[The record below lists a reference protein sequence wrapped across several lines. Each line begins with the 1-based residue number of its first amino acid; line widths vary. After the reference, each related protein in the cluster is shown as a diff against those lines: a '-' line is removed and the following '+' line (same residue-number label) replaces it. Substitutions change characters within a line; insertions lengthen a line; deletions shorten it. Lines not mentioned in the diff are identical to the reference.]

1 MMCIIRP
8 ILNYQILYEG
18 ENNKADNMNEK
29 ILVVDD
35 EINLLNVIKDYL
47 LRESYEVFTASR
59 GNRAIELFREIEP
72 DFIVL
77 DLMLPDISG
86 EEICR
91 QIRKESDVPILMLTA
106 KSSEDDKVTGLYI
119 GADDYLTKPFS
130 PRELVGR
137 VRAILRRT
145 KGNSELTDV
154 LEFNDKDL
162 YIDIPKHIV
171 MKAGQTVN
179 LTPNEFKVL
188 LTLAQNPHKVFTRSH
203 LVSLAFGYDFEG
215 YDRTVDTHIKNLR
228 QKIESNVKEPKYILT
243 VYGVG
248 YKFEGES

>member
-1 MMCIIRP
+1 
-8 ILNYQILYEG
+8 
-18 ENNKADNMNEK
+18 MNEK

-35 EINLLNVIKDYL
+35 EINLLEVVKDYL
-47 LRESYEVFTASR
+47 IIESYEVYTAER
-59 GNRAIELFREIEP
+59 GNIAIDLFHEVNP
-72 DFIVL
+72 DFVIL

-91 QIRKESDVPILMLTA
+91 LIRRESDVPILMLTA

-145 KGNSELTDV
+145 KGNSVVSDI
-154 LEFNDKDL
+154 LEFNGGDL
-162 YIDIPKHIV
+162 FIDIPKYIV
-171 MKAGQTVN
+171 KKAGEVIN

-188 LTLAQNPHKVFTRSH
+188 LTLAQNPEKVFTRGQ
-203 LVSLAFGYDFEG
+203 LVNLALGYDFEG

-228 QKIESNVKEPKYILT
+228 QKIEDDAKDPQYIIT

-248 YKFEGES
+248 YKFEGE

>member
-1 MMCIIRP
+1 
-8 ILNYQILYEG
+8 
-18 ENNKADNMNEK
+18 MNEK

-47 LRESYEVFTASR
+47 LRESYEVFTASQ
-59 GNRAIELFREIEP
+59 GNKAIELFREIEP
-72 DFIVL
+72 DFIIL

-91 QIRKESDVPILMLTA
+91 LIRKESDVPILMLTA

-145 KGNSELTDV
+145 KGNSELTDA
-154 LEFNDKDL
+154 LEFNYKDL
-162 YIDIPKHIV
+162 FIDIPKHIV
-171 MKAGQTVN
+171 KKAGLEVS

-228 QKIESNVKEPKYILT
+228 QKIEDNVKESKYIVT

-248 YKFEGES
+248 YKFEGE

>member
-1 MMCIIRP
+1 
-8 ILNYQILYEG
+8 
-18 ENNKADNMNEK
+18 
-29 ILVVDD
+29 
-35 EINLLNVIKDYL
+35 
-47 LRESYEVFTASR
+47 
-59 GNRAIELFREIEP
+59 
-72 DFIVL
+72 
-77 DLMLPDISG
+77 MLPDISG
-86 EEICR
+86 EEICKL
-91 QIRKESDVPILMLTA
+91 IRKESNVPILMLTA

-145 KGNSELTDV
+145 KGTAADV

-171 MKAGQTVN
+171 KKAGESIK
-179 LTPNEFKVL
+179 LTPNEFKILSVL
-188 LTLAQNPHKVFTRSH
+188 SQNPHKVFTRSH

-215 YDRTVDTHIKNLR
+215 FDRTVDTHIKNLR
-228 QKIESNVKEPKYILT
+228 QKIEDNVKEPKYIVT

-248 YKFEGES
+248 YKFEGV

>member
-1 MMCIIRP
+1 MS
-8 ILNYQILYEG
+8 
-18 ENNKADNMNEK
+18 EK
-29 ILVVDD
+29 ILIVDD
-35 EINLLNVIKDYL
+35 EENLLNVIKDYL
-47 LRESYEVFTASR
+47 LRESYEVFTANR
-59 GNRAIELFREIEP
+59 GNKALELFHEIEP
-72 DFIVL
+72 DFIIL

-86 EEICR
+86 EEICKH
-91 QIRKESDVPILMLTA
+91 IRKESNVPILMLTA

-145 KGNSELTDV
+145 KGIAADI

-171 MKAGQTVN
+171 KKAGESIN
-179 LTPNEFKVL
+179 LTPNEFKILSV
-188 LTLAQNPHKVFTRSH
+188 LAQNPHKVFTRSH

-215 YDRTVDTHIKNLR
+215 FDRTVDTHIKNLR
-228 QKIESNVKEPKYILT
+228 QKIEDNVKEPKFIVT
-243 VYGVG
+243 VYGIG
-248 YKFEGES
+248 YKFEGV

>member
-1 MMCIIRP
+1 
-8 ILNYQILYEG
+8 
-18 ENNKADNMNEK
+18 MNEK

-35 EINLLNVIKDYL
+35 EENLLNVIKDYL

-59 GNRAIELFREIEP
+59 GNKAIELFRKIEP
-72 DFIVL
+72 DFIIL

-86 EEICR
+86 EEICKL
-91 QIRKESDVPILMLTA
+91 IRKESNVPILMLTA

-145 KGNSELTDV
+145 KGIAADV

-171 MKAGQTVN
+171 KKAGEPIK
-179 LTPNEFKVL
+179 LTPNEFKILSV
-188 LTLAQNPHKVFTRSH
+188 LAQNPHKVFTRSH

-215 YDRTVDTHIKNLR
+215 FDRTVDTHIKNLR
-228 QKIESNVKEPKYILT
+228 QKIEDNVKEPKYIVT

-248 YKFEGES
+248 YKFEGV

>member
-1 MMCIIRP
+1 
-8 ILNYQILYEG
+8 
-18 ENNKADNMNEK
+18 MNEK
-29 ILVVDD
+29 ILVIDD
-35 EINLLNVIKDYL
+35 EINLLQVVRDYL
-47 LRESYEVFTASR
+47 ILESYEVYTADQ
-59 GNRAIELFREIEP
+59 GNKAIELFHKVQP
-72 DFIVL
+72 DFIIL

-86 EEICR
+86 EEICKL
-91 QIRKESDVPILMLTA
+91 IRKESDVPILMLTA

-145 KGNSELTDV
+145 KGNTAISDI
-154 LEFNDKDL
+154 LEFNGGEL
-162 YIDIPKHIV
+162 TIDVPGHVIKKSNEI
-171 MKAGQTVN
+171 MN

-188 LTLAQNPHKVFTRSH
+188 LTLAQNPKKVFTRSQ

-228 QKIESNVKEPKYILT
+228 QKIEDDIKEPKYIVT
-243 VYGVG
+243 VYGIG
-248 YKFEGES
+248 YKFEGE

>member
-1 MMCIIRP
+1 
-8 ILNYQILYEG
+8 
-18 ENNKADNMNEK
+18 MNEK

-35 EINLLNVIKDYL
+35 EINLLQVVKDYL
-47 LRESYEVFTASR
+47 VLESYEVYTAER
-59 GNRAIELFREIEP
+59 GSKAIELFHKIQP
-72 DFIVL
+72 DFIIL

-86 EEICR
+86 EDICR
-91 QIRKESDVPILMLTA
+91 LIRKESDIPILMLTA

-145 KGNSELTDV
+145 KGNSAVSDA
-154 LEFNDKDL
+154 LEFNKGDL
-162 YIDIPKHIV
+162 FIDIPKHIV
-171 MKAGQTVN
+171 KKAGEIVN

-188 LTLAQNPHKVFTRSH
+188 LTLAQNPKKVFTRSQ
-203 LVSLAFGYDFEG
+203 LVSLAMGYNFEG

-228 QKIESNVKEPKYILT
+228 QKIEDDLKEPLYIVT
-243 VYGVG
+243 VYGIG
-248 YKFEGES
+248 YKFEGE